1 MIKQHL
7 LGIALL
13 ATTSVAT
20 AQVDAIMQE
29 GEFTIDNVGRADITI
44 TTSLNAQEWQ
54 GWMQI
59 YGNAQHVM
67 KRDMENSFSTYYVDD
82 FAMDRKDSDREFTIS
97 MSAHGAAVYRGND
110 RWDMDLDKGIRARQ
124 LNDKQW
130 LVQMT
135 QDEGGALIQQDFTI
149 NLPEAT
155 VSSELA
161 TGELGQEVIR
171 YVMPVEEGGGGS
183 TMLYAGGGLGA
194 LGLLLLAVGL
204 TRRNGPAVITV
215 QQPAQIPAGS
225 GSTGASSHAEQHDT
239 ERS

>member
-1 MIKQHL
+1 MIKQHFF
-7 LGIALL
+7 GIALL
-13 ATTSVAT
+13 ASATVAT

-44 TTSLNAQEWQ
+44 TTALNAQEWQ

-82 FAMDRKDSDREFTIS
+82 FSMDRKDSDREFTIS

-110 RWDMDLDKGIRARQ
+110 RWDMDLEKGIRARQ

-149 NLPEAT
+149 NLPAAT

-171 YVMPVEEGGGGS
+171 YVMPVDEGGGSS

-194 LGLLLLAVGL
+194 VGLLLLAVGL
-204 TRRNGPAVITV
+204 TRRDGPQVVTV
-215 QQPAQIPAGS
+215 QAPQQIPGSTDAASAGS
-225 GSTGASSHAEQHDT
+225 RVEQHDV
-239 ERS
+239 EH